1 MAWTDTRGLYY
12 KSEGG
17 VTQTLCKMQDTFVI
31 SSVLE
36 RFVNVD
42 WLKNSRDQP

>member
-36 RFVNVD
+36 RCQKIDYLKNNVD
-42 WLKNSRDQP
+42 WP